1 MTVRSEREI
10 NDPRQFNYYI
20 AFKIDP
26 AEKDAG
32 KIEEA
37 IRKQKS
43 SWTQGAPLQ
52 RRYVALFQDIVNVM
66 ANDMGY
72 DSESDSYCIPGARA
86 RELAA
91 ARKYRLD
98 TAARAL
104 KLAYGDKLLR
114 SALRGLTPLDKFVW
128 YSRTELEESVKALG
142 VTVLDDESLPID
154 LVRYNDVDSLLRI
167 AGRESLYDL
176 LNANA
181 NDTCEVLCAAAD
193 NVYRT
198 IENRTSSEGAAVGS
212 LVGHAKRIFSSDEKK
227 AEYDLFLASKERVW
241 DEMKAV
247 SDGGCRVV
255 SVKTRERWVAILE
268 YVHGLPHEDAER
280 FVKAG
285 MTSYNILIV

>member
-1 MTVRSEREI
+1 MIVRTEKEI
-10 NDPRQFNYYI
+10 NNPREFNYYL

-26 AEKDAG
+26 AEKDVH
-32 KIEEA
+32 KIEEHLKKFKMSLA
-37 IRKQKS
+37 
-43 SWTQGAPLQ
+43 QGSPLQ
-52 RRYVALFQDIVNVM
+52 RRYIALWQDIMNVM
-66 ANDMGY
+66 VNDMGY
-72 DSESDSYCIPGARA
+72 DSKSDSYCVPGARA

-114 SALRGLTPLDKFVW
+114 SAFRGLTPCDKFVW
-128 YSRTELEESVKALG
+128 YSRTELEEAVKALG

-181 NDTCEVLCAAAD
+181 NDTCEVLCAAAN
-193 NVYRT
+193 NVYRA
-198 IENRTSSEGAAVGS
+198 IEKRTSPEGVAVES
-212 LVGHAKRIFSSDEKK
+212 LVGHVKRIFSSDEKK
-227 AEYDLFLASKERVW
+227 AKYDLFLASKERVW

-268 YVHGLPHEDAER
+268 YVHGLPHEDAEHC
-280 FVKAG
+280 VNAG
-285 MTSYNILIV
+285 MTSYGILIV